1 MVGDEAENRLWW
13 GLKTEQTLRYT
24 QLITESDTISAV
36 LMLYPMPRVFNH
48 ILKYLRTNIKSCRNS
63 LSQDWALAYLR
74 LGNKTLNAETN
85 ENEKGR
91 ERKKREE
98 EEEEEERKEAEQKG
112 LQELVKPYYKAW
124 V

>member
-63 LSQDWALAYLR
+63 LSEDWALAYLR

-85 ENEKGR
+85 ENERGEERGR
-91 ERKKREE
+91 RGRRKKR
-98 EEEEEERKEAEQKG
+98 RKREKRQSR
-112 LQELVKPYYKAW
+112 KASRNW
-124 V
+124 